1 MTIHYIP
8 DYLDY
13 RVVIRIFE
21 NLGWKRFKRSKIG
34 DVLSKGNI
42 SYPVP
47 SKRAKKTKT
56 ASLLLVLRKLG
67 TTRGEFLDALCTPRS
82 ITK

>member
-1 MTIHYIP
+1 MSIHYIP

-13 RVVIRIFE
+13 RVVIRVFE

-34 DVLSKGNI
+34 DVLTKGDI
-42 SYPVP
+42 SYQVP

-56 ASLLLVLRKLG
+56 TNLLLVLGKLG
-67 TTRGEFLDALCTPRS
+67 TTKGEFFDALCTPRS
-82 ITK
+82 ISK